1 MDVSSIHTSTIVH
14 TSGGATGGYP
24 RLEGDV
30 VNVVPVR
37 SVGAGPRVQRGE
49 EGHVETVGVG
59 HCLENKSERLGW
71 YYVSILLLLC
81 QLVSNQSQAS
91 IQCCVW

>member
-59 HCLENKSERLGW
+59 HCLESKSERLMY
-71 YYVSILLLLC
+71 YYVSWSVTNHR
-81 QLVSNQSQAS
+81 LVLN
-91 IQCCVW
+91 VW

>member
-1 MDVSSIHTSTIVH
+1 MSAASILHSSIIVPTS
-14 TSGGATGGYP
+14 SGAAGGYP

-37 SVGAGPRVQRGE
+37 FVGAGPRVQRGE

-59 HCLENKSERLGW
+59 HCLENKLERLK
-71 YYVSILLLLC
+71 C
-81 QLVSNQSQAS
+81 
-91 IQCCVW
+91 